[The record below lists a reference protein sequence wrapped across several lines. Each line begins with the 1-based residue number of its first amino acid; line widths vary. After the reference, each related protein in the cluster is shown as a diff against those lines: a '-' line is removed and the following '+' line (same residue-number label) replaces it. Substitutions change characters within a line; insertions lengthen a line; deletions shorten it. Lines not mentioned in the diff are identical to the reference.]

1 MAYCHSNPFVKVFF
15 HSKKVYSCWLVQDRR
30 VSPAGGGS
38 SGSAAQDSPPHL
50 TRSNCGLPQPA
61 TTARV
66 TYGPRVREMEPCAAF
81 TRRRGGR
88 AGSTRWWRPRRLPG
102 TRSAPWHGTTRQ
114 PLVTSTQECQFSPG
128 PQISPRSSPAGRV
141 RGPAGPT
148 RQRTSSRGSRPP
160 AGSGQAEAAALDL
173 HERPP
178 SIKHSPGSLGGLR
191 EG

>member
-1 MAYCHSNPFVKVFF
+1 MLAGPGQE
-15 HSKKVYSCWLVQDRR
+15 SKSGWWWQLWQR
-30 VSPAGGGS
+30 S
-38 SGSAAQDSPPHL
+38 SGQPTSPGPTVACH
-50 TRSNCGLPQPA
+50 NPPP
-61 TTARV
+61 TARV

-141 RGPAGPT
+141 RGPAGPGSAPLPGDLDP
-148 RQRTSSRGSRPP
+148 RQAQDRLRR
-160 AGSGQAEAAALDL
+160 L
-173 HERPP
+173 H
-178 SIKHSPGSLGGLR
+178 
-191 EG
+191 

>member
-1 MAYCHSNPFVKVFF
+1 MH
-15 HSKKVYSCWLVQDRR
+15 HQDDF
-30 VSPAGGGS
+30 SFDPS
-38 SGSAAQDSPPHL
+38 QDSPPHQVQL
-50 TRSNCGLPQPA
+50 WLA
-61 TTARV
+61 TTRHPPL
-66 TYGPRVREMEPCAAF
+66 GSLMGQGQGEMEPCAAF

-173 HERPP
+173 RASSTPP
-178 SIKHSPGSLGGLR
+178 
-191 EG
+191 EAWAA

>member
-1 MAYCHSNPFVKVFF
+1 M
-15 HSKKVYSCWLVQDRR
+15 LVGPGQESESGWWWQLWQR
-30 VSPAGGGS
+30 S
-38 SGSAAQDSPPHL
+38 SGQPTSPGPTVACH
-50 TRSNCGLPQPA
+50 NPPP
-61 TTARV
+61 TARV

-88 AGSTRWWRPRRLPG
+88 AGSTRWWRLRRLPG